1 MKKITEVLAVLLTSV
16 GLLSLPAQAAP
27 QKATPQKTEEATTRN
42 DAVIFKIHDI
52 IPVSKDGI
60 VTGCDF
66 TVTLYNRT
74 AVNFRN
80 FTLNLKWRD
89 TVDEHFEF
97 DSYIKGIL
105 GEKITA
111 DEKELLGEAAQS
123 QPLATALTVNAFGTN
138 KQLSIKSHIDNE
150 KCYLLL
156 QQAAYNVTPCD
167 IARNTSS
174 NSRNTFGSDGKE
186 CTALFQLV
194 DTSNPEY
201 FGEFK
206 NISAT
211 EIALQNEQYHSQ
223 ELSDIDLVISK
234 IVENLGVSDKTLTDI
249 N

>member
-1 MKKITEVLAVLLTSV
+1 MKKITGILTALLFST
-16 GLLSLPAQAAP
+16 GLFISDSANAAAAN
-27 QKATPQKTEEATTRN
+27 KASTIEPTTRN

-52 IPVSKDGI
+52 TPVSKEGV

-80 FTLNLKWRD
+80 FTLNLNWKD
-89 TVDEHFEF
+89 TVDERFKF
-97 DSYIKGIL
+97 DSYVKSIL
-105 GEKITA
+105 GEDAKIQES
-111 DEKELLGEAAQS
+111 DLLGAQAVS
-123 QPLATALTVNAFGTN
+123 KPLSTALTVNAFGTN
-138 KQLSIKSHIDNE
+138 KQISIKTHIDNE

-156 QQAAYNVTPCD
+156 TNANYSVTPCD

-174 NSRNTFGSDGKE
+174 GERNALATDGKD
-186 CTALFQLV
+186 CTPMFQLV
-194 DTSNPEY
+194 DTANPEY

-211 EIALQNEQYHSQ
+211 EIATQNQQLHSK
-223 ELSDIDLVISK
+223 ELIDIDVVISK

>member
-16 GLLSLPAQAAP
+16 GLLSVSVQAAP
-27 QKATPQKTEEATTRN
+27 KAAAPKKTEEATTKS

-52 IPVSKDGI
+52 VPVSKDGI

-80 FTLNLKWRD
+80 FTLNLKWHD
-89 TVDEHFEF
+89 TVDERFEF

-105 GEKITA
+105 GEKITT
-111 DEKELLGEAAQS
+111 DETNLLGEAAQS
-123 QPLATALTVNAFGTN
+123 KPLATALTINAFGAN
-138 KQLSIKSHIDNE
+138 KQLSVKSHIDNE

-174 NSRNTFGSDGKE
+174 NNRNTFGSDGKE

-206 NISAT
+206 NVSAT
-211 EIALQNEQYHSQ
+211 EIALRNEQYHSQ
-223 ELSDIDLVISK
+223 ELSDIDGIISK

>member
-1 MKKITEVLAVLLTSV
+1 MKKITGILAALLFSTNLFAVS
-16 GLLSLPAQAAP
+16 SASAAP
-27 QKATPQKTEEATTRN
+27 QKANTPEPTTRN

-52 IPVSKDGI
+52 DPVSKEGI

-80 FTLNLKWRD
+80 FTLNLNWKD
-89 TVDEHFEF
+89 LVDERFQF
-97 DSYIKGIL
+97 DTYVKSIL
-105 GEKITA
+105 GDKAPQQEA
-111 DEKELLGEAAQS
+111 ELLGEQNVS
-123 QPLATALTVNAFGTN
+123 KPLSTALTVNAFGAN
-138 KQLSIKSHIDNE
+138 KQISIRSHVDNE

-156 QQAAYNVTPCD
+156 SQANYTVTPCD
-167 IARNTSS
+167 IARSADPA
-174 NSRNTFGSDGKE
+174 SRSIGGSDGKE
-186 CTALFQLV
+186 CTSLFQLV

-211 EIALQNEQYHSQ
+211 EIATQNQQLHSK
-223 ELSDIDLVISK
+223 ELTDIDVVISK
-234 IVENLGVSDKTLTDI
+234 IVENLGSLSKSSTDI

>member
-16 GLLSLPAQAAP
+16 GLLSVSAQAAS
-27 QKATPQKTEEATTRN
+27 KAAAPTKTEEATTRN

-52 IPVSKDGI
+52 VPVSKDGI

-89 TVDEHFEF
+89 TVDERFEF

-111 DEKELLGEAAQS
+111 DEANLLGEAAQS
-123 QPLATALTVNAFGTN
+123 KPLATALTVNAFGTN

-174 NSRNTFGSDGKE
+174 DSRNTFGSDGKE

-211 EIALQNEQYHSQ
+211 EVALQNEQYHSQ